1 MLYNNNN
8 LNIVNSI
15 SLFGW
20 TQEQEEHLNFIFFR
34 LTKLNSTQDLLAI
47 CRDNILPTRI
57 NDYIFW
63 VLTCGRIFSQY
74 VFNNLL
80 EKLKNEDTTL
90 AESLLE
96 KMYKKNSL
104 QMNSKLTSPIAQ
116 QQIETIK
123 KYCKGQLCSNIQY
136 DKVTN
141 KLIFDNILDQIF
153 YIDMDILSIDQF
165 IEKIF
170 EYIFDK
176 LWDKQKLIHVLNY
189 IKINLNSQK
198 KEFYEMPMKD
208 LVTIT
213 KEMLF
218 MIDELGIKLNPNL
231 INNIEEE

>member
-1 MLYNNNN
+1 MNN
-8 LNIVNSI
+8 
-15 SLFGW
+15 
-20 TQEQEEHLNFIFFR
+20 
-34 LTKLNSTQDLLAI
+34 
-47 CRDNILPTRI
+47 
-57 NDYIFW
+57 
-63 VLTCGRIFSQY
+63 
-74 VFNNLL
+74 
-80 EKLKNEDTTL
+80 
-90 AESLLE
+90 
-96 KMYKKNSL
+96 
-104 QMNSKLTSPIAQ
+104 KLTSPIAQ

-123 KYCKGQLCSNIQY
+123 KYCKNELCSNIEY

-176 LWDKQKLIHVLNY
+176 LWDKQRLIHVLNY

-208 LVTIT
+208 LVAIT

-218 MIDELGIKLNPNL
+218 MIDELGIKLNPKP